1 MTGLPRLSRR
11 GVTRAAVPQPDA
23 TATVGR
29 EGRGMKIR
37 ELAPGQRAVVT
48 GYDVADPAYRAR
60 LLAMG
65 LTKGVALTMVRAAP
79 LGDPVKVEVR
89 GYALS
94 LRKAEAD
101 ALNVEPA

>member
-1 MTGLPRLSRR
+1 
-11 GVTRAAVPQPDA
+11 
-23 TATVGR
+23 
-29 EGRGMKIR
+29 MKIR

-48 GYDVADPAYRAR
+48 GYEAADPAYRAK

-65 LTKGVALTMVRAAP
+65 LTKGVVLTLIRVAP

-89 GYALS
+89 GYSLS

>member
-1 MTGLPRLSRR
+1 
-11 GVTRAAVPQPDA
+11 
-23 TATVGR
+23 
-29 EGRGMKIR
+29 MKLKD
-37 ELAPGQRAVVT
+37 LAPGQHAVVA
-48 GYDVADPAYRAR
+48 GYDAADPAYRAR

-65 LTKGVALTMVRAAP
+65 LTRGVDLKLIKVAP

-101 ALNVEPA
+101 ALNVEIR